1 MSKEPKKNSGVSQRT
16 KTRQLEATAKAKEAE
31 ARTREIEAR
40 LETARLEADA
50 KKRADEAAARSQK
63 QGFDTAVLAGTY
75 AAGLAGGKMAASAID
90 KKVTASVAVK
100 NAALNDLAKVTTS
113 LTEKA
118 GGDTPAGKR
127 ATAKLNATVKVADT
141 TKLTKVSRGKA
152 GLITAAGLV
161 ALGMTTRGMASE
173 TEDETT
179 KTILTAAGTAE
190 VVAGATVL
198 YSEAAARAAPKAL
211 PDVKALAAIEQGRA
225 IAQPGIPAAPEK
237 APKVK
242 APPAA
247 KAPAQ
252 PGAKKA
258 KAASKKMVNGMT
270 QAGAPATAS
279 TAKAAGKAVAK
290 AGLRALG
297 PVAIAAA
304 TVAAVTGS
312 AQAGESTAQNIA
324 KGVVAAADAATF
336 GVPGMIAD
344 SVKNRETIKYDAKEA
359 ARQANVASAEKKL
372 TSGAKLTRAEEL
384 AMQEKAA
391 SGGATMQDRVAA
403 ASGVIIGT
411 SAAVV
416 GAIKVADGLA
426 PKLNASRSLS
436 VRVPRIA
443 GGAALVVG
451 GGMLAVEAFKTMTGP
466 GQGKAYLNDAAERK
480 AAEIPAVDPALAGA
494 MMASAA
500 MGGDGRTEGYQRR
513 SKNGLVVNVQGY
525 RTPR

>member
-1 MSKEPKKNSGVSQRT
+1 MAKETKKQSGLGQRN

-63 QGFDTAVLAGTY
+63 QSFDTAVLAGTY

-100 NAALNDLAKVTTS
+100 NAALKDLAKVTTG

-127 ATAKLNATVKVADT
+127 ATAKLTATVKVADR
-141 TKLTKVSRGKA
+141 TKLTSVSRGKA

-211 PDVKALAAIEQGRA
+211 PDVRALAAIEQGRA
-225 IAQPGIPAAPEK
+225 IAQKGTPAAPAPEPK
-237 APKVK
+237 AK

-247 KAPAQ
+247 KAPGQ

-258 KAASKKMVNGMT
+258 KAASKKIVSGMT
-270 QAGAPATAS
+270 KAGGEVVES
-279 TAKAAGKAVAK
+279 TAKAAGKTVAK
-290 AGLRALG
+290 GALRALG
-297 PVAIAAA
+297 PVAIAGAA
-304 TVAAVTGS
+304 IAAITGS

-324 KGVVAAADAATF
+324 KGVVAAADAAAF

-359 ARQANVASAEKKL
+359 AREANVASAEKKL
-372 TSGAKLTRAEEL
+372 AGGAKLTRAEEI

-391 SGGATMQDRVAA
+391 SETVPTVISPEAIVSFNAVAGVGSLVGGVLMKSNFLKVLGAA
-403 ASGVIIGT
+403 NLT
-411 SAAVV
+411 LAAV
-416 GAIKVADGLA
+416 
-426 PKLNASRSLS
+426 NAKSIGDR
-436 VRVPRIA
+436 
-443 GGAALVVG
+443 G
-451 GGMLAVEAFKTMTGP
+451 
-466 GQGKAYLNDAAERK
+466 GKAYLNDAAKSK
-480 AAEIPAVDPALAGA
+480 AEAAPVVTPAMAGRIAAQAMTVDGQ
-494 MMASAA
+494 
-500 MGGDGRTEGYQRR
+500 TEAYQRR
-513 SKNGLVVNVQGY
+513 TKTGKTVTVQGY
-525 RTPR
+525 RTPTR

>member
-1 MSKEPKKNSGVSQRT
+1 MAKDTKKQSGSGQRN

-75 AAGLAGGKMAASAID
+75 AAGLVGGKMAASAID

-100 NAALNDLAKVTTS
+100 NAALKDLAKVTTG

-127 ATAKLNATVKVADT
+127 ATAKLNATVKVADK
-141 TKLTKVSRGKA
+141 TKLTSVSRGKA

-173 TEDETT
+173 TADETT

-225 IAQPGIPAAPEK
+225 IAQKGTPAAPAPEPK
-237 APKVK
+237 AK

-247 KAPAQ
+247 KAPGQ

-258 KAASKKMVNGMT
+258 KAASKKMVSGMT
-270 QAGAPATAS
+270 KVGGEVVES
-279 TAKAAGKAVAK
+279 TAKAAGKTVAK

-324 KGVVAAADAATF
+324 KGVVAAADAAAF

-359 ARQANVASAEKKL
+359 ARQANAASAEKKL
-372 TSGAKLTRAEEL
+372 ASGAKLTRAEEV

-391 SGGATMQDRVAA
+391 NAGGDGLTGDDVVRLALNGAVIGAGATFISDGNRAARYGRGALRVIGNRAAGAMLIALGTAQAIQTVKDRM
-403 ASGVIIGT
+403 G
-411 SAAVV
+411 
-416 GAIKVADGLA
+416 
-426 PKLNASRSLS
+426 
-436 VRVPRIA
+436 
-443 GGAALVVG
+443 
-451 GGMLAVEAFKTMTGP
+451 
-466 GQGKAYLNDAAERK
+466 GKAYLNDQAKKKAES
-480 AAEIPAVDPALAGA
+480 APAVTPTMAGRMVAQA
-494 MMASAA
+494 MTA
-500 MGGDGRTEGYQRR
+500 DGQTEAYQRR
-513 SKNGLVVNVQGY
+513 TKTGKTVTVQGY
-525 RTPR
+525 RTPTR